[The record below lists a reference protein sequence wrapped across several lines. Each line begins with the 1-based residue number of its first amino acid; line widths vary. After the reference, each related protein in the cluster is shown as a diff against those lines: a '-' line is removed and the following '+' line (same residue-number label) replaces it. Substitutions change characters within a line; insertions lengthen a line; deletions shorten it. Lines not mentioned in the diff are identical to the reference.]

1 MSESKEINT
10 GELKEVNS
18 SEKEEINTEPEK
30 EVDGSEEK
38 GLRHQTGKRA
48 RKLRNKLK
56 RIEKKISQIKGEDW
70 SDREKWKTAHMA
82 EIYTML
88 MSLCTKFPK
97 AFTTDEKKVRPLK
110 IGIYEDLKAELG
122 LKGKE
127 KIWAKVQKRLL
138 REALKIYTSSPVYL
152 KQLSKGLYRVDL
164 FGKRTERVINS
175 QSNSAQIKL
184 EEFDKK

>member
-1 MSESKEINT
+1 MSEEEKVNT
-10 GELKEVNS
+10 NELKEGDDN
-18 SEKEEINTEPEK
+18 
-30 EVDGSEEK
+30 EEK
-38 GLRHQTGKRA
+38 GLRNQTGKRA

-70 SDREKWKTAHMA
+70 SDREKWKTAHMG

-88 MSLCTKFPK
+88 MSLCSKFPK
-97 AFTTDEKKVRPLK
+97 AFTTDDQKIRPLK
-110 IGIYEDLKAELG
+110 IGIYEDLKVELG
-122 LKGKE
+122 LKGK
-127 KIWAKVQKRLL
+127 KRIWAKVQKRLL

-184 EEFDKK
+184 EEFDKKQLKK

>member
-1 MSESKEINT
+1 MSEEEK
-10 GELKEVNS
+10 VNSS
-18 SEKEEINTEPEK
+18 SEKEVNTNELK
-30 EVDGSEEK
+30 EADDSSEK
-38 GLRHQTGKRA
+38 GLRNQTGKRA

-56 RIEKKISQIKGEDW
+56 RIEKKISKIKGEDW
-70 SDREKWKTAHMA
+70 SDREKWRTAHMG

-110 IGIYEDLKAELG
+110 IGIYEDLKEELG

-164 FGKRTERVINS
+164 FGNRVERVIKE
-175 QSNSAQIKL
+175 QCDSAEVKL
-184 EEFDKK
+184 EEFR